1 MRVESI
7 KYDQCAYRTKRLV
20 DLILLEFFDMYRYQ
34 DQDVS
39 TLKYNINILNM
50 KEFFKAIEIQ

>member
-1 MRVESI
+1 MCI
-7 KYDQCAYRTKRLV
+7 QNKAFGK